1 MYNYI
6 APYTR
11 VVAYATT
18 ARGVAPFA
26 GAAYPRLAM
35 IVSPEQPDA
44 ESRTRT
50 HLANERTFLAWFRTG
65 ITLIALGLAAAQFLT
80 YEASGG
86 VPIVHVLATILVV
99 SGIAVVLIGAWRYLS
114 GRERIDAMAFRP
126 AYRSILATTG
136 AAIVVGVVA
145 IAFVWLVRPS

>member
-1 MYNYI
+1 
-6 APYTR
+6 
-11 VVAYATT
+11 
-18 ARGVAPFA
+18 
-26 GAAYPRLAM
+26 M
-35 IVSPEQPDA
+35 IVSPEQPDP

-86 VPIVHVLATILVV
+86 VPIVHVLATVLVV
-99 SGIAVVLIGAWRYLS
+99 SGIAVTLIGAWRYLS
-114 GRERIDAMAFRP
+114 GRDRIDAMDFRP

-136 AAIVVGVVA
+136 AAIVVGAIA